1 MERKSIGSFISAL
14 RKSNGMTQKML
25 AEMLNISDKAVSR
38 WERDECAPDL
48 SLIPAIAEIFGVTA
62 DELLCGERKNPNATA
77 ANPNARTEKQKQRLL
92 NSAFSKFRMQSLIS
106 LGISASAIIVAVIME
121 LLFARYPITLLFT
134 AIIVITS
141 VISEVTFLHNLFT
154 AIGTEE
160 FDGIKTDALK
170 VRAIDFSKKLFSVN
184 YWIMFVFT
192 ALQFF
197 LPFCTGYDNEEIFL
211 NLAYLFSGTS
221 NTIFSPD
228 VILIALI
235 YIAAGYI
242 VFKAIWYFT
251 LKRLSKTDAYPVNTV
266 IQQFIFFKKRVF
278 TVFSLVLLF
287 TIFTQLSIYTLSFS
301 NGIFYMDFVKPIE
314 FNDLE
319 SFKEYAESPSDEITD
334 TIIAGLRLSVVT
346 SGYDNSAESVNE
358 NVNYY
363 DEITDNNGKVLC
375 RYKPNNSDIY
385 SVNFRNDDSVFPIT
399 VRTISGTAEN
409 EVIYRTICVAII
421 LFELLAM
428 AVVYL
433 ILSKSKSRKLGIK
446 KT

>member
-1 MERKSIGSFISAL
+1 
-14 RKSNGMTQKML
+14 
-25 AEMLNISDKAVSR
+25 
-38 WERDECAPDL
+38 
-48 SLIPAIAEIFGVTA
+48 
-62 DELLCGERKNPNATA
+62 
-77 ANPNARTEKQKQRLL
+77 
-92 NSAFSKFRMQSLIS
+92 
-106 LGISASAIIVAVIME
+106 
-121 LLFARYPITLLFT
+121 
-134 AIIVITS
+134 
-141 VISEVTFLHNLFT
+141 
-154 AIGTEE
+154 
-160 FDGIKTDALK
+160 
-170 VRAIDFSKKLFSVN
+170 
-184 YWIMFVFT
+184 
-192 ALQFF
+192 
-197 LPFCTGYDNEEIFL
+197 
-211 NLAYLFSGTS
+211 
-221 NTIFSPD
+221 
-228 VILIALI
+228 
-235 YIAAGYI
+235 
-242 VFKAIWYFT
+242 
-251 LKRLSKTDAYPVNTV
+251 
-266 IQQFIFFKKRVF
+266 
-278 TVFSLVLLF
+278 
-287 TIFTQLSIYTLSFS
+287 
-301 NGIFYMDFVKPIE
+301 MDFVKPIE